1 MTSPA
6 FTRIESDAN
15 ARFKRWK
22 KLALE
27 SRSVKKE
34 GSDNSFSECDTPSLS
49 DTQRPFPH
57 KLLLSF
63 VYSPFLPFSPPT
75 DLFCFVHSST
85 K

>member
-34 GSDNSFSECDTPSLS
+34 GATLCDVPFRAPRSQSDGYFG
-49 DTQRPFPH
+49 R
-57 KLLLSF
+57 
-63 VYSPFLPFSPPT
+63 
-75 DLFCFVHSST
+75 
-85 K
+85 

>member
-27 SRSVKKE
+27 SRSVEKR
-34 GSDNSFSECDTPSLS
+34 GRDALRRGASCDVPFRAPRSQSDGYFG
-49 DTQRPFPH
+49 R
-57 KLLLSF
+57 
-63 VYSPFLPFSPPT
+63 
-75 DLFCFVHSST
+75 
-85 K
+85 